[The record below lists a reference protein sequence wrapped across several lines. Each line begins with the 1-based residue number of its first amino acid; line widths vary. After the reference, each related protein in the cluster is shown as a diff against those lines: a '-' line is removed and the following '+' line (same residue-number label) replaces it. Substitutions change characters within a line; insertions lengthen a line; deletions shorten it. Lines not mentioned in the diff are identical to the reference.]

1 MASLITRLSKNSAKT
16 EGKPRIITLAAL
28 VFVPLIVVGTL
39 MWGLW
44 NPTDRLETVNAAI
57 VNNDEPVTING
68 QLTPL
73 GRLLTAGLV
82 DGADGASNYNW
93 EITDDAGAKK
103 GLASGKYV
111 AAVTIPKNFSK
122 VATSSFSDASNPQ
135 QAIIDVTS
143 SDKSRLVD
151 DAITT
156 AITSTAVNMLNQ
168 QLSAS
173 YIENVLI
180 GFSSLS
186 EGLGKA
192 ASGSHELTNGIYSL
206 SNGAAQLATGA
217 TSFSSGMWALNAKTS
232 ELPAQ
237 TQQIADG
244 AATTNGYAQQ
254 LAGALGQTSSGLS
267 AYAGNA
273 CLTATSNNYT
283 YCGAIDALS
292 GTLSQQLVPL
302 AGGVAQGTAGIAT
315 GTSAFA
321 GGMPALSSGITQLAA
336 GSTDIANGVSGIASG
351 SSALANGS
359 NELANGLDEA
369 VKNIP
374 IYTEAETKKL
384 SEVVTA
390 PVALKDAGSL
400 SFGANSTPLYVVLS
414 LWIGA
419 LAIFVG
425 LRTLPQRLLEST
437 RSSLS
442 LATRSFV
449 VPAVVGVVQGVAVAT
464 VIAVANGY
472 DGAQWASVAAIAALI
487 GIAFTATNQALN
499 AVLGGFGRM
508 VSLAVGILILVTGVI
523 STVPTLLDTVL
534 SFTPANDAV
543 TALQAVINSGNVS
556 GFASAVTSLVLWS
569 LGGVLVTALAISRK
583 RHVSITVLS
592 KETQPV

>member
-16 EGKPRIITLAAL
+16 EGKPRILTLAAL
-28 VFVPLIVVGTL
+28 IFVPLIVVGTL
-39 MWGLW
+39 MWALW
-44 NPTDRLETVNAAI
+44 NPTDRLDNVTAAI

-93 EITDDAGAKK
+93 EITDAAEAKK
-103 GLASGKYV
+103 GLESGKYV

-143 SDKSRLVD
+143 SDKTRLVD

-180 GFSSLS
+180 GFSTLS
-186 EGLGKA
+186 ESLGKA
-192 ASGSHELTNGIYSL
+192 ASGAHDL
-206 SNGAAQLATGA
+206 SNGLGTLSDGATQLSTGA
-217 TSFSSGMWALNAKTS
+217 SQFSNGMWALQSQAA
-232 ELPAQ
+232 ELPGQ
-237 TQQIADG
+237 TQGIASLSAAVSNG
-244 AATTNGYAQQ
+244 ATNLLTELGTLSAQCIGSGASVSFCQGLGTAVQNSYVLANGYAPMNYPGATG
-254 LAGALGQTSSGLS
+254 LAAANSGL
-267 AYAGNA
+267 AAGM
-273 CLTATSNNYT
+273 
-283 YCGAIDALS
+283 IPLS
-292 GTLSQQLVPL
+292 E
-302 AGGVAQGTAGIAT
+302 
-315 GTSAFA
+315 
-321 GGMPALSSGITQLAA
+321 GITKLAN
-336 GSTDIANGVSGIASG
+336 GSTDIATGVEGIASG
-351 SSALANGS
+351 TTAIAGGS
-359 NELANGLDEA
+359 TELANGLDTA
-369 VKNIP
+369 VENIP
-374 IYTEAETKKL
+374 VYTEAETKKL

-390 PVALKDAGSL
+390 PVALKDAGNL

-425 LRTLPQRLLEST
+425 LHTLPQRLLEST

-449 VPAVVGVVQGVAVAT
+449 IPAVVGIAQGVAVAT
-464 VIAVANGY
+464 VIAFANGY
-472 DGAQWASVAAIAALI
+472 DLGEWASVAAIAALI

-499 AVLGGFGRM
+499 AALGGFGRM

-523 STVPTLLDTVL
+523 STVPALLDTL
-534 SFTPANDAV
+534 LGFTPANDAV

-556 GFASAVTSLVLWS
+556 GFASAVTALVLWS
-569 LGGVLVTALAISRK
+569 LGGVLVTALAITRK
-583 RHVSITVLS
+583 RHVSITTLS

>member
-1 MASLITRLSKNSAKT
+1 MATLITRLSKNSAQT
-16 EGKPRIITLAAL
+16 EGKPKVVSIIGLI
-28 VFVPLIVVGTL
+28 FVPLIVVGTL

-44 NPTDRLETVNAAI
+44 NPTDRLDTVTAAI

-82 DGADGASNYNW
+82 DGGDGATNYNW
-93 EITDDAGAKK
+93 VITNEEGATQ
-103 GLASGKYV
+103 GLENGDYV
-111 AAVTIPKNFSK
+111 AVVTIPENFSA
-122 VATSSFSDASNPQ
+122 VATSSFSDAANPE

-156 AITSTAVNMLNQ
+156 VITSTAVGLLNQ

-180 GFSSLS
+180 GFSTLS
-186 EGLGKA
+186 ESLGEA
-192 ASGSHELTNGIYSL
+192 
-206 SNGAAQLATGA
+206 ATGA
-217 TSFSSGMWALNAKTS
+217 RELSTGITSLADGATQLSTGAGQFSSGMWTLQ
-232 ELPAQ
+232 AQ
-237 TQQIADG
+237 
-244 AATTNGYAQQ
+244 AATIPGSAQQ
-254 LAGALGQTSSGLS
+254 LADGLAGLS
-267 AYAGNA
+267 ATCSQVVVAPAQAQFCGGLAG
-273 CLTATSNNYT
+273 LTAGTS
-283 YCGAIDALS
+283 G
-292 GTLSQQLVPL
+292 L
-302 AGGVAQGTAGIAT
+302 AGG
-315 GTSAFA
+315 
-321 GGMPALSSGITQLAA
+321 LSSLSGGITELAA
-336 GSTDIANGVSGIASG
+336 GSTGIATGISGIASG
-351 SSALANGS
+351 TTAVAGGAT
-359 NELANGLDEA
+359 ELANGLDTA
-369 VKNIP
+369 VANIP
-374 IYTEAETKKL
+374 VYSEAESKKL

-390 PVALKDAGSL
+390 PVALKDAGTL
-400 SFGANSTPLYVVLS
+400 TFGANSIPLYVVLS

-449 VPAVVGVVQGVAVAT
+449 IPAIIGIIQGVTVAT

-472 DGAQWASVAAIAALI
+472 DVAEWATVASIGALI

-499 AVLGGFGRM
+499 AILGGFGRL
-508 VSLAVGILILVTGVI
+508 VSLAIGILILVTGVI
-523 STVPTLLDTVL
+523 STVPQLLDTVL
-534 SFTPANDAV
+534 SYTPASEAV

-556 GFASAVTSLVLWS
+556 GFASAVTALVLWS
-569 LGGVLVTALAISRK
+569 LGGVLFTALAISRK

>member
-1 MASLITRLSKNSAKT
+1 MATLITRLSKNSAKT
-16 EGKPRIITLAAL
+16 EGKPRVITLVAL
-28 VFVPLIVVGTL
+28 LFVPLIVVGTL

-44 NPTDRLETVNAAI
+44 NPTDRLENVTAAI

-93 EITDDAGAKK
+93 VITNDAGATK
-103 GLASGKYV
+103 GLENGDYV
-111 AAVTIPKNFSK
+111 AVVTIPKNFSE

-156 AITSTAVNMLNQ
+156 AITSTAVTMLNQ

-180 GFSSLS
+180 GFSTLS
-186 EGLGKA
+186 ESLGKA
-192 ASGSHELTNGIYSL
+192 ASGAHELSSGISSL
-206 SNGAAQLATGA
+206 ADGANQLSTGA
-217 TSFSSGMWALNAKTS
+217 SQFSNGMWALQSQAAAIPGN
-232 ELPAQ
+232 AQ
-237 TQQIADG
+237 TLADG
-244 AATTNGYAQQ
+244 
-254 LAGALGQTSSGLS
+254 LAGLS
-267 AYAGNA
+267 ATCTQVVVAPAQAQFCGGLAG
-273 CLTATSNNYT
+273 
-283 YCGAIDALS
+283 
-292 GTLSQQLVPL
+292 L
-302 AGGVAQGTAGIAT
+302 AGGT
-315 GTSAFA
+315 GALA
-321 GGMPALSSGITQLAA
+321 GGLTELSGGITKLAA
-336 GSTDIANGVSGIASG
+336 GSTGIATGVEGIASG
-351 SSALANGS
+351 TTAVAGGSAD
-359 NELANGLDEA
+359 LANGLDTA
-369 VKNIP
+369 VENIP
-374 IYTEAETKKL
+374 VYTEAETKKL

-400 SFGANSTPLYVVLS
+400 TFGANSTPLYVVLS

-449 VPAVVGVVQGVAVAT
+449 IPAVVGIAQGVAVAT
-464 VIAVANGY
+464 VIAFANGY
-472 DGAQWASVAAIAALI
+472 DLGQWASVGSIAALI
-487 GIAFTATNQALN
+487 GIAFAATNQALN
-499 AVLGGFGRM
+499 AILGGFGRM
-508 VSLAVGILILVTGVI
+508 ISLAVGILILVTGVI
-523 STVPTLLDTVL
+523 STVPQLLDTLL

-556 GFASAVTSLVLWS
+556 GFASAVTALVLWS
-569 LGGVLVTALAISRK
+569 LGGVLFTALAIARK
-583 RHVSITVLS
+583 RHVSITTLS

>member
-16 EGKPRIITLAAL
+16 EGKPRILTLAAL
-28 VFVPLIVVGTL
+28 IFVPLIVVGTL

-44 NPTDRLETVNAAI
+44 NPTDRLDNVTAAI

-93 EITDDAGAKK
+93 EITDTAEAKK
-103 GLASGKYV
+103 GLESGKYV

-122 VATSSFSDASNPQ
+122 VATSSFSDATNPQ

-143 SDKSRLVD
+143 SDKTRLVD

-180 GFSSLS
+180 GFSTLS
-186 EGLGKA
+186 ESLGKA
-192 ASGSHELTNGIYSL
+192 ASGARDL
-206 SNGAAQLATGA
+206 SSGLGTLADGATQLSTGA
-217 TSFSSGMWALNAKTS
+217 SQFSNGMWALQSQASTIPGNAQS
-232 ELPAQ
+232 L
-237 TQQIADG
+237 ADG
-244 AATTNGYAQQ
+244 
-254 LAGALGQTSSGLS
+254 LAGLS
-267 AYAGNA
+267 ATCTQVVVAPA
-273 CLTATSNNYT
+273 QAQF
-283 YCGAIDALS
+283 CGGLAQLS
-292 GTLSQQLVPL
+292 G
-302 AGGVAQGTAGIAT
+302 GTAGLAT
-315 GTSAFA
+315 GL
-321 GGMPALSSGITQLAA
+321 GGLSDGITKLAA
-336 GSTDIANGVSGIASG
+336 GSADIATGVEGIASG
-351 SSALANGS
+351 TTAIAGGSTVLAY
-359 NELANGLDEA
+359 GLDTA
-369 VKNIP
+369 VENIP
-374 IYTEAETKKL
+374 VYTKAETKKL

-390 PVALKDAGSL
+390 PVALKDAGNL

-449 VPAVVGVVQGVAVAT
+449 IPAVVGIAQGVAVAT
-464 VIAVANGY
+464 VIAFANGY
-472 DGAQWASVAAIAALI
+472 DLGEWASVAAIAALI

-523 STVPTLLDTVL
+523 STVPALLDTL
-534 SFTPANDAV
+534 LGFTPANDAV
-543 TALQAVINSGNVS
+543 TALQAVINSGNVT

-569 LGGVLVTALAISRK
+569 LGGVLVTALAITRK
-583 RHVSITVLS
+583 RHVSITTLS

>member
-1 MASLITRLSKNSAKT
+1 MATLITRLSKNSAKT
-16 EGKPRIITLAAL
+16 EGKPRVLTLAAL
-28 VFVPLIVVGTL
+28 IFVPLIVVGTL

-44 NPTDRLETVNAAI
+44 NPTDRLNTVTAAI

-93 EITDDAGAKK
+93 VITNEAGAKE
-103 GLASGKYV
+103 GLRSGDYV
-111 AAVTIPKNFSK
+111 AVVTIPKNFSE
-122 VATSSFSDASNPQ
+122 VATSSFSDAANPE

-143 SDKSRLVD
+143 SDKTRLVD
-151 DAITT
+151 DALTT
-156 AITSTAVNMLNQ
+156 AITSTAVTLLNQ

-180 GFSSLS
+180 GFSTLS
-186 EGLGKA
+186 ESLGEA
-192 ASGSHELTNGIYSL
+192 ASGAQELSSGIASLADGANQLSVGANQL
-206 SNGAAQLATGA
+206 SNGMWTLQAQAAAIPGSA
-217 TSFSSGMWALNAKTS
+217 
-232 ELPAQ
+232 
-237 TQQIADG
+237 QQIADG
-244 AATTNGYAQQ
+244 
-254 LAGALGQTSSGLS
+254 LAGLS
-267 AYAGNA
+267 ATCSQVVVAPAQAQFCGGLAG
-273 CLTATSNNYT
+273 LTAGTS
-283 YCGAIDALS
+283 G
-292 GTLSQQLVPL
+292 L
-302 AGGVAQGTAGIAT
+302 AGG
-315 GTSAFA
+315 
-321 GGMPALSSGITQLAA
+321 LSSLSGGITELAA
-336 GSTDIANGVSGIASG
+336 GSTGIATGVEGIASG
-351 SSALANGS
+351 TTAVAGGAAGLAT
-359 NELANGLDEA
+359 GLDTA
-369 VKNIP
+369 VANIP
-374 IYTEAETKKL
+374 VYTEAESKKL

-390 PVALKDAGSL
+390 PVALKDAGTL
-400 SFGANSTPLYVVLS
+400 TFGANSTPLYVVLS

-449 VPAVVGVVQGVAVAT
+449 VPAIVGIIQGAAVAT

-472 DGAQWASVAAIAALI
+472 GLGEWASVTSIAALI

-499 AVLGGFGRM
+499 AILGGFGRM
-508 VSLAVGILILVTGVI
+508 VSLAVAVLILVTGVI
-523 STVPTLLDTVL
+523 STVPELLDTLL

-543 TALQAVINSGNVS
+543 TALQAVINSGDVS

-569 LGGVLVTALAISRK
+569 LGGVLFTALAISRK
-583 RHVSITVLS
+583 RHVSITTLS

>member
-16 EGKPRIITLAAL
+16 EGKPRILTLAAL
-28 VFVPLIVVGTL
+28 IFVPLIVVGTL

-44 NPTDRLETVNAAI
+44 NPTDRLDNVTAAI

-93 EITDDAGAKK
+93 EITDEAEAKK
-103 GLASGKYV
+103 GLESGKYV

-180 GFSSLS
+180 GFSTLS
-186 EGLGKA
+186 ESLGKA
-192 ASGSHELTNGIYSL
+192 ASGAHEL
-206 SNGAAQLATGA
+206 SNGISSLADGASQLSTGATEFSNGMWALQTQAAAIPAGADQLATGLNGLNQLCGVVTDPNNPYTA
-217 TSFSSGMWALNAKTS
+217 SFCAGLQGSAAG
-232 ELPAQ
+232 
-237 TQQIADG
+237 
-244 AATTNGYAQQ
+244 ATT
-254 LAGALGQTSSGLS
+254 
-267 AYAGNA
+267 
-273 CLTATSNNYT
+273 
-283 YCGAIDALS
+283 
-292 GTLSQQLVPL
+292 L
-302 AGGVAQGTAGIAT
+302 AGGLTGLIDGITKLATGSTGIATGVQGIAT
-315 GTSAFA
+315 GTTAVA
-321 GGMPALSSGITQLAA
+321 GG
-336 GSTDIANGVSGIASG
+336 
-351 SSALANGS
+351 SAD
-359 NELANGLDEA
+359 LANGLDTA
-369 VKNIP
+369 VENIP
-374 IYTEAETKKL
+374 VYTAAETKKL

-390 PVALKDAGSL
+390 PVALKDAGNL

-419 LAIFVG
+419 LAIFIG
-425 LRTLPQRLLEST
+425 LRTLPQRILEST

-449 VPAVVGVVQGVAVAT
+449 IPAVVGIVQGVAVAT
-464 VIAVANGY
+464 VIAIANGY
-472 DGAQWASVAAIAALI
+472 GLGEWMSVAAIAALI

-523 STVPTLLDTVL
+523 STVPALLDTLL

-556 GFASAVTSLVLWS
+556 GFASAVTALVLWS

-583 RHVSITVLS
+583 RHVSITTLS

>member
-16 EGKPRIITLAAL
+16 EGKPRILTLAAL
-28 VFVPLIVVGTL
+28 IFVPLVVVGTL

-44 NPTDRLETVNAAI
+44 NPTDRLDNVTAAI

-93 EITDDAGAKK
+93 EITDAAEAKK
-103 GLASGKYV
+103 GLESGKYV

-143 SDKSRLVD
+143 SDKTRLVD

-180 GFSSLS
+180 GFSTLS
-186 EGLGKA
+186 ESLGKA
-192 ASGSHELTNGIYSL
+192 ASGAHDL
-206 SNGAAQLATGA
+206 SSGLGTLADGATQLSTGA
-217 TSFSSGMWALNAKTS
+217 SQFSNGMWALQSQASSIPGNAQS
-232 ELPAQ
+232 L
-237 TQQIADG
+237 ADG
-244 AATTNGYAQQ
+244 
-254 LAGALGQTSSGLS
+254 LAGLS
-267 AYAGNA
+267 ATCTQVVVTPAQA
-273 CLTATSNNYT
+273 QF
-283 YCGAIDALS
+283 CGGLAQLS
-292 GTLSQQLVPL
+292 G
-302 AGGVAQGTAGIAT
+302 GTAGLAT
-315 GTSAFA
+315 GL
-321 GGMPALSSGITQLAA
+321 GGLSDGITKLAA
-336 GSTDIANGVSGIASG
+336 GSTDIATGVEGIASG
-351 SSALANGS
+351 TTAIASGS
-359 NELANGLDEA
+359 TELANGLDTA
-369 VKNIP
+369 VENIP
-374 IYTEAETKKL
+374 VYTEAETKKL

-390 PVALKDAGSL
+390 PVGLKDASNL

-449 VPAVVGVVQGVAVAT
+449 IPAVVGIAQGVAVAT

-472 DGAQWASVAAIAALI
+472 DLGEWASVATIAALI

-523 STVPTLLDTVL
+523 STVPALLDTLL

-556 GFASAVTSLVLWS
+556 GFASAITALVLWS

-583 RHVSITVLS
+583 RHVSITTLS

>member
-16 EGKPRIITLAAL
+16 EGKPRIITLIAL
-28 VFVPLIVVGTL
+28 LFVPLIVVGTL

-44 NPTDRLETVNAAI
+44 NPTDRLDNVTAAI

-93 EITDDAGAKK
+93 VITDEAGAKK
-103 GLASGKYV
+103 GLENGNYV
-111 AAVTIPKNFSK
+111 AVVTIPKNFSE

-180 GFSSLS
+180 GFSTLS
-186 EGLGKA
+186 ESLGKA
-192 ASGSHELTNGIYSL
+192 ASGAHELSSGIASL
-206 SNGAAQLATGA
+206 ADGANQLSAGA
-217 TSFSSGMWALNAKTS
+217 TQFSNGMWALQNQAATIPGNAQS
-232 ELPAQ
+232 L
-237 TQQIADG
+237 ADG
-244 AATTNGYAQQ
+244 
-254 LAGALGQTSSGLS
+254 LAGLS
-267 AYAGNA
+267 ATCTQVVVAPA
-273 CLTATSNNYT
+273 QAQF
-283 YCGAIDALS
+283 CGGLAQLS
-292 GTLSQQLVPL
+292 GGTGAL
-302 AGGVAQGTAGIAT
+302 AGGLTE
-315 GTSAFA
+315 
-321 GGMPALSSGITQLAA
+321 LSGGITQLAN
-336 GSTDIANGVSGIASG
+336 GSTGIATGVEGIASG
-351 SSALANGS
+351 TTAVAGGSASLAD
-359 NELANGLDEA
+359 GLDQA
-369 VKNIP
+369 VANIP
-374 IYTEAETKKL
+374 VYTKDETKKL

-390 PVALKDAGSL
+390 PVALKDANNL

-425 LRTLPQRLLEST
+425 LRTLPQRILEST

-449 VPAVVGVVQGVAVAT
+449 IPAVVGIAQGIAVAT
-464 VIAVANGY
+464 VIAFANGY
-472 DGAQWASVAAIAALI
+472 DLGNWATVAAIAALI
-487 GIAFTATNQALN
+487 GVAFTATNQALN

-508 VSLAVGILILVTGVI
+508 ISLAVGILILVTGVI
-523 STVPTLLDTVL
+523 STVPVLLDTLL

-556 GFASAVTSLVLWS
+556 GFASAVTALVLWS
-569 LGGVLVTALAISRK
+569 LGGVLFTALAISRK
-583 RHVSITVLS
+583 RHVSITTLS
-592 KETQPV
+592 KETQPI

>member
-16 EGKPRIITLAAL
+16 EGKPRILTLAAL
-28 VFVPLIVVGTL
+28 LFVPLIVVGTL

-44 NPTDRLETVNAAI
+44 NPTDRLDNVTAAI

-93 EITDDAGAKK
+93 EITDAAEAKK
-103 GLASGKYV
+103 GLESGKYV

-180 GFSSLS
+180 GFSTLS
-186 EGLGKA
+186 ESLGKA
-192 ASGSHELTNGIYSL
+192 ASGAHDL
-206 SNGAAQLATGA
+206 SNGLGTLADGATQLSTGA
-217 TSFSSGMWALNAKTS
+217 SQFSNGMWALQSQASAIPGNAQS
-232 ELPAQ
+232 L
-237 TQQIADG
+237 ADG
-244 AATTNGYAQQ
+244 
-254 LAGALGQTSSGLS
+254 LAGLS
-267 AYAGNA
+267 ATCTQVVVAPA
-273 CLTATSNNYT
+273 QAQF
-283 YCGAIDALS
+283 CGGLAQLS
-292 GTLSQQLVPL
+292 G
-302 AGGVAQGTAGIAT
+302 GTAGLAT
-315 GTSAFA
+315 GL
-321 GGMPALSSGITQLAA
+321 GGLSDGITKLAA
-336 GSTDIANGVSGIASG
+336 GSTDIATGVEGIASG
-351 SSALANGS
+351 TTAIAGGS
-359 NELANGLDEA
+359 TELANGLDTA
-369 VKNIP
+369 VENIP
-374 IYTEAETKKL
+374 VYTAAETKKL

-390 PVALKDAGSL
+390 PVALKDAGNL

-449 VPAVVGVVQGVAVAT
+449 IPAVVGIAQGVAVAT
-464 VIAVANGY
+464 VIAFANGY
-472 DGAQWASVAAIAALI
+472 DLGEWARVAAIAALI

-523 STVPTLLDTVL
+523 STVPALLDTL
-534 SFTPANDAV
+534 LGFTPANDAV

-556 GFASAVTSLVLWS
+556 GFASAVTALVLWS

-583 RHVSITVLS
+583 RHVSITTLS

>member
-1 MASLITRLSKNSAKT
+1 MATLITRLSKNSAKT

-28 VFVPLIVVGTL
+28 IFVPLIVVGTL

-44 NPTDRLETVNAAI
+44 NPTDRLNTVTAAI

-93 EITDDAGAKK
+93 VITNEAGAKE
-103 GLASGKYV
+103 GLRSGDYV
-111 AAVTIPKNFSK
+111 AVVTIPKNFSE
-122 VATSSFSDASNPQ
+122 VATSSFSDAANPE

-143 SDKSRLVD
+143 SDKTRLVD
-151 DAITT
+151 DALTT
-156 AITSTAVNMLNQ
+156 AITSTAVTLLNQ

-180 GFSSLS
+180 GFSTLS
-186 EGLGKA
+186 ESLGEA
-192 ASGSHELTNGIYSL
+192 ASGAQELSTGISSL
-206 SNGAAQLATGA
+206 ADGANQLSVGANQFSNGMWTLQAQAAAIPGSA
-217 TSFSSGMWALNAKTS
+217 
-232 ELPAQ
+232 
-237 TQQIADG
+237 QQIADG
-244 AATTNGYAQQ
+244 
-254 LAGALGQTSSGLS
+254 LAGLS
-267 AYAGNA
+267 ATCSQVVVAPAQAQFCGGLAG
-273 CLTATSNNYT
+273 LTAGTS
-283 YCGAIDALS
+283 G
-292 GTLSQQLVPL
+292 L
-302 AGGVAQGTAGIAT
+302 AGG
-315 GTSAFA
+315 
-321 GGMPALSSGITQLAA
+321 LSTLSGGITELAA
-336 GSTDIANGVSGIASG
+336 GSTGIATGVEGIASG
-351 SSALANGS
+351 TTAVAGGAAGLAT
-359 NELANGLDEA
+359 GLDTA
-369 VKNIP
+369 VANIP
-374 IYTEAETKKL
+374 VYTEAESKKL

-390 PVALKDAGSL
+390 PVALKDAGTL
-400 SFGANSTPLYVVLS
+400 TFGANSTPLYVVLS

-449 VPAVVGVVQGVAVAT
+449 VPAIVGIIQGAAVAT

-472 DGAQWASVAAIAALI
+472 GLGEWASVTSIAALI

-499 AVLGGFGRM
+499 AILGGFGRM
-508 VSLAVGILILVTGVI
+508 VSLAVAVLILVTGVI
-523 STVPTLLDTVL
+523 STVPELLDTLL

-543 TALQAVINSGNVS
+543 TALQAVINSGDVS
-556 GFASAVTSLVLWS
+556 GFASAITSLVLWS
-569 LGGVLVTALAISRK
+569 LGGVLFTALAISRK
-583 RHVSITVLS
+583 RHVSITTLS

>member
-16 EGKPRIITLAAL
+16 EGKPRILTLAAL
-28 VFVPLIVVGTL
+28 LFVPLIVVGTL

-44 NPTDRLETVNAAI
+44 NPTDRLDNVTAAI

-93 EITDDAGAKK
+93 EITDAAEAKK
-103 GLASGKYV
+103 GLESGKYV

-156 AITSTAVNMLNQ
+156 AITSTAVNILNQ

-173 YIENVLI
+173 YIDNVLI
-180 GFSSLS
+180 GFSTLS
-186 EGLGKA
+186 ESLGKA
-192 ASGSHELTNGIYSL
+192 ASGAHDL
-206 SNGAAQLATGA
+206 SNGLGTLANGASELSTGA
-217 TSFSSGMWALNAKTS
+217 SQFSSGMWALQSQASAIPGNAQS
-232 ELPAQ
+232 L
-237 TQQIADG
+237 ADG
-244 AATTNGYAQQ
+244 
-254 LAGALGQTSSGLS
+254 LAGLS
-267 AYAGNA
+267 ATCTQVVVAPA
-273 CLTATSNNYT
+273 QAQF
-283 YCGAIDALS
+283 CGGLAQLS
-292 GTLSQQLVPL
+292 G
-302 AGGVAQGTAGIAT
+302 GTASLAT
-315 GTSAFA
+315 GL
-321 GGMPALSSGITQLAA
+321 GGLSDGITKLAA
-336 GSTDIANGVSGIASG
+336 GSTDIATGVEGIASG
-351 SSALANGS
+351 TAAIAGGS
-359 NELANGLDEA
+359 TELANGLDTA
-369 VKNIP
+369 VENIP
-374 IYTEAETKKL
+374 VYTAAETKKL

-390 PVALKDAGSL
+390 PVALKDAGTL

-449 VPAVVGVVQGVAVAT
+449 IPAVVGIVQGVAVAT

-472 DGAQWASVAAIAALI
+472 GVGEWVSVVAIAALI

-523 STVPTLLDTVL
+523 STVPALLDSLL

-556 GFASAVTSLVLWS
+556 GFASAITALVLWS

-583 RHVSITVLS
+583 RHVSITTLS

>member
-16 EGKPRIITLAAL
+16 EGKPRILTLAAL

-44 NPTDRLETVNAAI
+44 NPTDRLDNVTAAI

-82 DGADGASNYNW
+82 DGADGTSNYNW
-93 EITDDAGAKK
+93 EITDAAEAKK
-103 GLASGKYV
+103 GLESGKYV

-173 YIENVLI
+173 YIDNVLI
-180 GFSSLS
+180 GFSTLS
-186 EGLGKA
+186 ESLGKA
-192 ASGSHELTNGIYSL
+192 ASGAHDL
-206 SNGAAQLATGA
+206 SNGLGSLANGASELSTGA
-217 TSFSSGMWALNAKTS
+217 SQFSSGMWALQSQASAIPGNAQS
-232 ELPAQ
+232 L
-237 TQQIADG
+237 ADG
-244 AATTNGYAQQ
+244 
-254 LAGALGQTSSGLS
+254 LAGLS
-267 AYAGNA
+267 ATCTQVVVAPA
-273 CLTATSNNYT
+273 QAQF
-283 YCGAIDALS
+283 CGGLAQLS
-292 GTLSQQLVPL
+292 G
-302 AGGVAQGTAGIAT
+302 GTASLAT
-315 GTSAFA
+315 GL
-321 GGMPALSSGITQLAA
+321 GGLSDGITKLAA
-336 GSTDIANGVSGIASG
+336 GSTDIATGVEGISSGTSAIAG
-351 SSALANGS
+351 GAT
-359 NELANGLDEA
+359 ELANGLDTA
-369 VKNIP
+369 VENIP
-374 IYTEAETKKL
+374 VYTAAETKKL

-390 PVALKDAGSL
+390 PVALKDAGTL

-449 VPAVVGVVQGVAVAT
+449 IPAVVGIVQGVAVAT

-472 DGAQWASVAAIAALI
+472 GVGEWASVVAIAAFI

-523 STVPTLLDTVL
+523 STVPALLDSLL

-556 GFASAVTSLVLWS
+556 GFASAITALVLWS

-583 RHVSITVLS
+583 RHVSITTLS

>member
-1 MASLITRLSKNSAKT
+1 MATLITRLSKNSAKT
-16 EGKPRIITLAAL
+16 EGKPRVITLVAL
-28 VFVPLIVVGTL
+28 LFVPLIVVGTL

-44 NPTDRLETVNAAI
+44 NPTDRLENVTAAI

-68 QLTPL
+68 QFTPL

-93 EITDDAGAKK
+93 VITNDAGAKK
-103 GLASGKYV
+103 GLENGDYV
-111 AAVTIPKNFSK
+111 AVVTIPKNFSE

-156 AITSTAVNMLNQ
+156 AITSTAVTMLNQ

-180 GFSSLS
+180 GFSTLS
-186 EGLGKA
+186 ESLGKA
-192 ASGSHELTNGIYSL
+192 ASGAHELSSGISSL
-206 SNGAAQLATGA
+206 ADGANQLSTGA
-217 TSFSSGMWALNAKTS
+217 TQFSNGMWALQSQAAAIPGN
-232 ELPAQ
+232 AQ
-237 TQQIADG
+237 TLADG
-244 AATTNGYAQQ
+244 
-254 LAGALGQTSSGLS
+254 LAGLS
-267 AYAGNA
+267 ATCTQVVVAPAQAQFCGGLAG
-273 CLTATSNNYT
+273 
-283 YCGAIDALS
+283 
-292 GTLSQQLVPL
+292 L
-302 AGGVAQGTAGIAT
+302 AGGT
-315 GTSAFA
+315 GALA
-321 GGMPALSSGITQLAA
+321 GGLTELSGGITKLAA
-336 GSTDIANGVSGIASG
+336 GSTGIATGVEGIASG
-351 SSALANGS
+351 TTAVAGGSAD
-359 NELANGLDEA
+359 LANGLDTA
-369 VKNIP
+369 VENIP
-374 IYTEAETKKL
+374 VYTEAETKKL

-419 LAIFVG
+419 LAIFVA

-449 VPAVVGVVQGVAVAT
+449 IPAVVGIAQGVAVAT
-464 VIAVANGY
+464 VIAFANGY
-472 DGAQWASVAAIAALI
+472 DLGQWASVGSIAALI

-499 AVLGGFGRM
+499 AILGGFGRM
-508 VSLAVGILILVTGVI
+508 ISLAVGILILVTGVI
-523 STVPTLLDTVL
+523 STVPQLLDTLL

-556 GFASAVTSLVLWS
+556 GFASAVTALVLWS
-569 LGGVLVTALAISRK
+569 LGGVLFTALAISRK
-583 RHVSITVLS
+583 RHVSITTLS

>member
-16 EGKPRIITLAAL
+16 EGKPRILTLAAL
-28 VFVPLIVVGTL
+28 IFVPLIVVGTL

-44 NPTDRLETVNAAI
+44 NPTDRLDNVTAAI

-93 EITDDAGAKK
+93 EITDAAEAKK
-103 GLASGKYV
+103 GLESGKYV

-180 GFSSLS
+180 GFSTLS
-186 EGLGKA
+186 ESLGKA
-192 ASGSHELTNGIYSL
+192 ASGAHDL
-206 SNGAAQLATGA
+206 SNGLGTLADGATQLSTGA
-217 TSFSSGMWALNAKTS
+217 SQFSNGMWALQSQASSIPGNAQS
-232 ELPAQ
+232 L
-237 TQQIADG
+237 ADG
-244 AATTNGYAQQ
+244 
-254 LAGALGQTSSGLS
+254 LAGLS
-267 AYAGNA
+267 ATCTQVVVAPA
-273 CLTATSNNYT
+273 QAQF
-283 YCGAIDALS
+283 CGGLAQLS
-292 GTLSQQLVPL
+292 G
-302 AGGVAQGTAGIAT
+302 GTAGLAT
-315 GTSAFA
+315 GL
-321 GGMPALSSGITQLAA
+321 GGLSDGITKLAA
-336 GSTDIANGVSGIASG
+336 GSTDIATGVEGIASG
-351 SSALANGS
+351 TTAIAGGS
-359 NELANGLDEA
+359 TELANGLDTA
-369 VKNIP
+369 VENIP
-374 IYTEAETKKL
+374 VYTKAETKKL

-390 PVALKDAGSL
+390 PVALKDAGNL

-449 VPAVVGVVQGVAVAT
+449 IPAVVGIAQGVAVAT

-472 DGAQWASVAAIAALI
+472 DLGEWASVAGIAALI

-523 STVPTLLDTVL
+523 STVPALLDTL
-534 SFTPANDAV
+534 LGFTPANDAV

-556 GFASAVTSLVLWS
+556 GFASAVTALVLWS

-583 RHVSITVLS
+583 RHVSITTLS

>member
-16 EGKPRIITLAAL
+16 EGKPRILTLAAL
-28 VFVPLIVVGTL
+28 IFVPLIVVGTL

-44 NPTDRLETVNAAI
+44 NPTDRLDNVTAAI

-93 EITDDAGAKK
+93 EITDAAEAKK
-103 GLASGKYV
+103 GLESGKYV

-143 SDKSRLVD
+143 SDKTRLVD

-180 GFSSLS
+180 GFSTLS
-186 EGLGKA
+186 ESLGKA
-192 ASGSHELTNGIYSL
+192 ASGARDL
-206 SNGAAQLATGA
+206 SSGLGTLADGATQLSTGA
-217 TSFSSGMWALNAKTS
+217 SQFSNGMWALQSQASSIPGNAQS
-232 ELPAQ
+232 L
-237 TQQIADG
+237 ADG
-244 AATTNGYAQQ
+244 
-254 LAGALGQTSSGLS
+254 LAGLS
-267 AYAGNA
+267 ATCTQVVFAPA
-273 CLTATSNNYT
+273 QAQF
-283 YCGAIDALS
+283 CGGLAQLS
-292 GTLSQQLVPL
+292 G
-302 AGGVAQGTAGIAT
+302 GTAGLAT
-315 GTSAFA
+315 GL
-321 GGMPALSSGITQLAA
+321 GGLSDGITKLAA
-336 GSTDIANGVSGIASG
+336 GSTDIATGVEGIASG
-351 SSALANGS
+351 TTAIAGGS
-359 NELANGLDEA
+359 TELANGLDTA
-369 VKNIP
+369 VENIP
-374 IYTEAETKKL
+374 VYTEAETKKL

-390 PVALKDAGSL
+390 PVALKDAGNL

-449 VPAVVGVVQGVAVAT
+449 IPAVVGIAQGVAVAT

-472 DGAQWASVAAIAALI
+472 DLGEWASVAGIAALI
-487 GIAFTATNQALN
+487 GISFTATNQALN

-523 STVPTLLDTVL
+523 STVPALLDTL
-534 SFTPANDAV
+534 LGFTPANDAV

-556 GFASAVTSLVLWS
+556 GFASAVTALVLWS

-583 RHVSITVLS
+583 RHVSITTLS

>member
-16 EGKPRIITLAAL
+16 EGKPRVLTLAAL
-28 VFVPLIVVGTL
+28 IFVPLIVVGTL

-44 NPTDRLETVNAAI
+44 NPTDRLNTVTAAI

-93 EITDDAGAKK
+93 VITNETGAEE
-103 GLASGKYV
+103 GLRSGDYV
-111 AAVTIPKNFSK
+111 AVVTIPKNFSE
-122 VATSSFSDASNPQ
+122 VATSSFSDAANPE

-143 SDKSRLVD
+143 SDKTRLVD
-151 DAITT
+151 DALTT
-156 AITSTAVNMLNQ
+156 AITSTAVTLLNQ

-180 GFSSLS
+180 GFSTLS
-186 EGLGKA
+186 ENLGEA
-192 ASGSHELTNGIYSL
+192 ASGAKELSTGIASL
-206 SNGAAQLATGA
+206 ADGANQLSAGA
-217 TSFSSGMWALNAKTS
+217 NQFSSGMWTLQ
-232 ELPAQ
+232 AQ
-237 TQQIADG
+237 AAAIPGSAQQIADG
-244 AATTNGYAQQ
+244 
-254 LAGALGQTSSGLS
+254 LAGLSATCSQVVVAPAQAQFCGGLAGLTAGSSGL
-267 AYAGNA
+267 AGG
-273 CLTATSNNYT
+273 LSS
-283 YCGAIDALS
+283 LS
-292 GTLSQQLVPL
+292 G
-302 AGGVAQGTAGIAT
+302 
-315 GTSAFA
+315 
-321 GGMPALSSGITQLAA
+321 GITELAA
-336 GSTDIANGVSGIASG
+336 GSTGIASG
-351 SSALANGS
+351 VEGIASGTTAVAGGAAGLAS
-359 NELANGLDEA
+359 GLDTA
-369 VKNIP
+369 VANIP
-374 IYTEAETKKL
+374 VYTEAETKKL

-390 PVALKDAGSL
+390 PVALKDAGTL
-400 SFGANSTPLYVVLS
+400 TFGANSTPLYVVLS

-449 VPAVVGVVQGVAVAT
+449 IPAVVGIIQGISVAT

-472 DGAQWASVAAIAALI
+472 GLIEWASVASIAALI
-487 GIAFTATNQALN
+487 GIAFTATNQAMN
-499 AVLGGFGRM
+499 AILGGFGRM

-523 STVPTLLDTVL
+523 STVPKLLDTIL
-534 SFTPANDAV
+534 GFTPANDAV

-556 GFASAVTSLVLWS
+556 GFASAVTALVLWS
-569 LGGVLVTALAISRK
+569 LGGVLFTALAISRK
-583 RHVSITVLS
+583 RHVSITTLS

>member
-16 EGKPRIITLAAL
+16 EGKPRILTLAAL
-28 VFVPLIVVGTL
+28 IFVPLIVVGTL

-44 NPTDRLETVNAAI
+44 NPTDRLDNVTAAI

-93 EITDDAGAKK
+93 EITDTAEAKK
-103 GLASGKYV
+103 GLESGKYV

-122 VATSSFSDASNPQ
+122 VATSLFSDASNPQ

-143 SDKSRLVD
+143 SDKTRLVD

-180 GFSSLS
+180 GFSTLS
-186 EGLGKA
+186 ESLGKA
-192 ASGSHELTNGIYSL
+192 ASGAHDL
-206 SNGAAQLATGA
+206 SNGLGTLSDGATQLSTGA
-217 TSFSSGMWALNAKTS
+217 SQFSNGMWALQSQASTIPGNAQS
-232 ELPAQ
+232 L
-237 TQQIADG
+237 ADG
-244 AATTNGYAQQ
+244 
-254 LAGALGQTSSGLS
+254 LAGLS
-267 AYAGNA
+267 ATCTQVVVAPA
-273 CLTATSNNYT
+273 QAQF
-283 YCGAIDALS
+283 CGGLAQLS
-292 GTLSQQLVPL
+292 G
-302 AGGVAQGTAGIAT
+302 GTAGLAT
-315 GTSAFA
+315 GL
-321 GGMPALSSGITQLAA
+321 GGLSDGITKLAA
-336 GSTDIANGVSGIASG
+336 GSTDIATGVEGIASG
-351 SSALANGS
+351 TTAIAGGS
-359 NELANGLDEA
+359 TELANGLDTA
-369 VKNIP
+369 VENIP
-374 IYTEAETKKL
+374 VYTKAETKKL

-390 PVALKDAGSL
+390 PVALKDAGNL

-449 VPAVVGVVQGVAVAT
+449 IPAVVGIAQGVAVAT

-472 DGAQWASVAAIAALI
+472 DLGEWASVAAIAALI

-523 STVPTLLDTVL
+523 STVPALLDTL
-534 SFTPANDAV
+534 LGFTPANDAV

-556 GFASAVTSLVLWS
+556 GFASAVTALVLWS

-583 RHVSITVLS
+583 RHVSITTLS

>member
-16 EGKPRIITLAAL
+16 EGKPKVVAIIGLI
-28 VFVPLIVVGTL
+28 FVPLIVVGTL

-44 NPTDRLETVNAAI
+44 NPTDRLNTVTAAI

-73 GRLLTAGLV
+73 GRLLAAGLV
-82 DGADGASNYNW
+82 DGGDGATNYNW
-93 EITDDAGAKK
+93 VITNEEGATQ
-103 GLASGKYV
+103 GLENGDYIAV
-111 AAVTIPKNFSK
+111 VTIPENFSQ
-122 VATSSFSDASNPQ
+122 VATSSFSDASNPE

-156 AITSTAVNMLNQ
+156 VITSTAVSLLNQ

-180 GFSSLS
+180 GFSTLS
-186 EGLGKA
+186 ESLGEA
-192 ASGSHELTNGIYSL
+192 ASGARDLSTGITSL
-206 SNGAAQLATGA
+206 ADGATQLSTGA
-217 TSFSSGMWALNAKTS
+217 SQFSSGMWTLQ
-232 ELPAQ
+232 AQ
-237 TQQIADG
+237 AVTIPG
-244 AATTNGYAQQ
+244 SAQQ
-254 LAGALGQTSSGLS
+254 LADGLAGLS
-267 AYAGNA
+267 ATCSQVVVAPAQAQFCGGLAG
-273 CLTATSNNYT
+273 LTAGTS
-283 YCGAIDALS
+283 S
-292 GTLSQQLVPL
+292 L
-302 AGGVAQGTAGIAT
+302 AGGLSTLSGGITELAAGSSGIAT
-315 GTSAFA
+315 G
-321 GGMPALSSGITQLAA
+321 I
-336 GSTDIANGVSGIASG
+336 SGIASG
-351 SSALANGS
+351 TTAVAGGAT
-359 NELANGLDEA
+359 ELANGLDTA
-369 VKNIP
+369 VANIP
-374 IYTEAETKKL
+374 VYTEEETKKL

-390 PVALKDAGSL
+390 PVALKDAGTL
-400 SFGANSTPLYVVLS
+400 TFGANSAPLYVVLS

-449 VPAVVGVVQGVAVAT
+449 IPAIIGITQGITVAT

-472 DGAQWASVAAIAALI
+472 DVAQWATVASIAALI

-499 AVLGGFGRM
+499 AILGGFGRLM
-508 VSLAVGILILVTGVI
+508 SLAIGVLILVTGVI
-523 STVPTLLDTVL
+523 STVPQLLDTVL
-534 SFTPANDAV
+534 SYTPASEAV

-556 GFASAVTSLVLWS
+556 GFASAVTALVLWS
-569 LGGVLVTALAISRK
+569 LGGVLFTALAISRK

>member
-16 EGKPRIITLAAL
+16 EGKPRILTLAAL
-28 VFVPLIVVGTL
+28 IFVPLIVVGTL

-44 NPTDRLETVNAAI
+44 NPTDRLDNVTAAI

-93 EITDDAGAKK
+93 EITDAAEAKK
-103 GLASGKYV
+103 GLESGKYV

-180 GFSSLS
+180 GFSTLS
-186 EGLGKA
+186 ESLGKA
-192 ASGSHELTNGIYSL
+192 ASGAHDL
-206 SNGAAQLATGA
+206 SNGLGTLADGATQLSTGA
-217 TSFSSGMWALNAKTS
+217 SQFSNGMWALNSKTI

-237 TQQIADG
+237 AGGIA
-244 AATTNGYAQQ
+244 Q
-254 LAGALGQTSSGLS
+254 
-267 AYAGNA
+267 
-273 CLTATSNNYT
+273 
-283 YCGAIDALS
+283 
-292 GTLSQQLVPL
+292 L
-302 AGGVAQGTAGIAT
+302 AGGVNSMAAGIASQLSSLT
-315 GTSAFA
+315 TQCFANSLPAGFCTDLATQSGTANALVNGVPSNGFPGTLGLVAANNGLAA
-321 GGMPALSSGITQLAA
+321 GLTDLSSGITQLAN
-336 GSTDIANGVSGIASG
+336 GSTGIATGIEGIASG
-351 SSALANGS
+351 TTAIAGGS
-359 NELANGLDEA
+359 TELANGLDTA
-369 VKNIP
+369 VENIP
-374 IYTEAETKKL
+374 IYTAAETKKL
-384 SEVVTA
+384 SEVVTT
-390 PVALKDAGSL
+390 PVALKDAGNL

-449 VPAVVGVVQGVAVAT
+449 IPAVVGIAQGVAVAT
-464 VIAVANGY
+464 VIACANGY
-472 DGAQWASVAAIAALI
+472 DLGEWASVAAIAALI

-508 VSLAVGILILVTGVI
+508 VSLAVAILILVTGVI
-523 STVPTLLDTVL
+523 STVPALLDTL
-534 SFTPANDAV
+534 LGFTPANDAV

-556 GFASAVTSLVLWS
+556 GFASAVTALVLWS

-583 RHVSITVLS
+583 RHVSITTLS

>member
-16 EGKPRIITLAAL
+16 EGKPRILTLAAL
-28 VFVPLIVVGTL
+28 IFVPLIVVGTL

-44 NPTDRLETVNAAI
+44 NPTDRLDNVTAAI

-93 EITDDAGAKK
+93 EITDTAEAKK
-103 GLASGKYV
+103 GLESGKYV

-143 SDKSRLVD
+143 SDKTRLVD

-180 GFSSLS
+180 GFSTLS
-186 EGLGKA
+186 ESLGKA
-192 ASGSHELTNGIYSL
+192 ASGARDL
-206 SNGAAQLATGA
+206 SNGLGTLADGATQLSTGA
-217 TSFSSGMWALNAKTS
+217 SQFSNGMWALQSQASTIPGNAQS
-232 ELPAQ
+232 L
-237 TQQIADG
+237 ADG
-244 AATTNGYAQQ
+244 
-254 LAGALGQTSSGLS
+254 LAGLS
-267 AYAGNA
+267 ATCTQVVVAPA
-273 CLTATSNNYT
+273 QAQF
-283 YCGAIDALS
+283 CGGLAQLS
-292 GTLSQQLVPL
+292 G
-302 AGGVAQGTAGIAT
+302 GTAGLAT
-315 GTSAFA
+315 GL
-321 GGMPALSSGITQLAA
+321 GGLSDGITKLAA
-336 GSTDIANGVSGIASG
+336 GSTDIATGVEGIASG
-351 SSALANGS
+351 TTTIAGGS
-359 NELANGLDEA
+359 TELANGLDTA
-369 VKNIP
+369 VENIP
-374 IYTEAETKKL
+374 VYTEAETKKL

-390 PVALKDAGSL
+390 PVALKDAGNL

-449 VPAVVGVVQGVAVAT
+449 IPAVVGIAQGVAVAT

-472 DGAQWASVAAIAALI
+472 DLGEWASVAGIAALI

-523 STVPTLLDTVL
+523 STVPALLDTL
-534 SFTPANDAV
+534 LGFTPANDAV

-556 GFASAVTSLVLWS
+556 GFASAVTALVLWS

-583 RHVSITVLS
+583 RHVSITTLS

>member
-1 MASLITRLSKNSAKT
+1 MATLITRLSKNSAKT
-16 EGKPRIITLAAL
+16 EGKPRVITLVAL
-28 VFVPLIVVGTL
+28 LFVPLIVVGTL

-44 NPTDRLETVNAAI
+44 NPTDRLENVTAAI

-93 EITDDAGAKK
+93 VITNDAGAKK
-103 GLASGKYV
+103 GLENGDYV
-111 AAVTIPKNFSK
+111 AVVTIPKNFSE
-122 VATSSFSDASNPQ
+122 VATSSFSDASNPT
-135 QAIIDVTS
+135 QAIINVTS
-143 SDKSRLVD
+143 SDKTRLVD

-180 GFSSLS
+180 GFSTLS
-186 EGLGKA
+186 ESLGKA
-192 ASGSHELTNGIYSL
+192 ASGAHELSSGIASL
-206 SNGAAQLATGA
+206 ADGANQLSAGA
-217 TSFSSGMWALNAKTS
+217 TQYSNGMWALQNQAATIPGNAQS
-232 ELPAQ
+232 L
-237 TQQIADG
+237 ADG
-244 AATTNGYAQQ
+244 
-254 LAGALGQTSSGLS
+254 LAGLS
-267 AYAGNA
+267 ATCTQVVVAPA
-273 CLTATSNNYT
+273 QAQF
-283 YCGAIDALS
+283 CGGLAQLS
-292 GTLSQQLVPL
+292 GGTGAL
-302 AGGVAQGTAGIAT
+302 AGG
-315 GTSAFA
+315 
-321 GGMPALSSGITQLAA
+321 LSELSGGITQLAQ
-336 GSTDIANGVSGIASG
+336 GSTGIATGVEGIASG
-351 SSALANGS
+351 TSAVAGGS
-359 NELANGLDEA
+359 ADLANGLDTA
-369 VKNIP
+369 VENIP
-374 IYTEAETKKL
+374 VYTKEETKKL

-390 PVALKDAGSL
+390 PVALKDTNNL

-425 LRTLPQRLLEST
+425 LRTLPQRILEST

-449 VPAVVGVVQGVAVAT
+449 IPAVVGIIQGTAVAT

-472 DGAQWASVAAIAALI
+472 DLAEWVKVAAIAALI
-487 GIAFTATNQALN
+487 GVAFTATNQALN

-508 VSLAVGILILVTGVI
+508 ISLAVGILILVTGVI
-523 STVPTLLDTVL
+523 STVPQLLDTLL

-556 GFASAVTSLVLWS
+556 GFASAVTALVLWS
-569 LGGVLVTALAISRK
+569 LGGVLFTALAISRK
-583 RHVSITVLS
+583 RHVSITTLS

>member
-16 EGKPRIITLAAL
+16 EGKPKLISIIGLI
-28 VFVPLIVVGTL
+28 FVPLIVVGTL

-44 NPTDRLETVNAAI
+44 NPTDRLETVTAAI

-82 DGADGASNYNW
+82 EGGDGATNYNW
-93 EITDDAGAKK
+93 VITNEEGAKQ
-103 GLASGKYV
+103 GLENGDYV
-111 AAVTIPKNFSK
+111 AVVTIPENFSE
-122 VATSSFSDASNPQ
+122 VATSSFSDASNPE

-143 SDKSRLVD
+143 SDKTRLVD
-151 DAITT
+151 DALTT
-156 AITSTAVNMLNQ
+156 AITSTAVTLLNQ

-180 GFSSLS
+180 GFSTLS
-186 EGLGKA
+186 ESLGEA
-192 ASGSHELTNGIYSL
+192 ATGAREL
-206 SNGAAQLATGA
+206 SNGIASLADGVTQLSTGA
-217 TSFSSGMWALNAKTS
+217 TQFSNGMWTLQ
-232 ELPAQ
+232 AQ
-237 TQQIADG
+237 AAAIPGSAQQIADG
-244 AATTNGYAQQ
+244 
-254 LAGALGQTSSGLS
+254 LAGLS
-267 AYAGNA
+267 ATCSQVVVAPAQAQFCGGLAG
-273 CLTATSNNYT
+273 LTAGTS
-283 YCGAIDALS
+283 G
-292 GTLSQQLVPL
+292 L
-302 AGGVAQGTAGIAT
+302 AGGLSSLSGGITELAAGSSGIAT
-315 GTSAFA
+315 G
-321 GGMPALSSGITQLAA
+321 
-336 GSTDIANGVSGIASG
+336 VEGIASG
-351 SSALANGS
+351 TTAVAGGSAD
-359 NELANGLDEA
+359 LANGLDTA
-369 VKNIP
+369 VANIP
-374 IYTEAETKKL
+374 VYSEAESKKL

-390 PVALKDAGSL
+390 PVALKDAGTL
-400 SFGANSTPLYVVLS
+400 TFGANSTPLYVVLS

-449 VPAVVGVVQGVAVAT
+449 IPAVVGIIQGLSVAT

-472 DGAQWASVAAIAALI
+472 DLVEWASVASIAALI

-499 AVLGGFGRM
+499 AILGGFGRM

-523 STVPTLLDTVL
+523 STVPKLLDTIL
-534 SFTPANDAV
+534 GFTPANDAV

-556 GFASAVTSLVLWS
+556 GFASAVTALVLWS
-569 LGGVLVTALAISRK
+569 LGGVLFTALAISRK
-583 RHVSITVLS
+583 RHVSITTLS